1 MTVGSYGYQWDVGE
15 DFDGSSVPH
24 LKLRIEKRTYSDI
37 DPTTKTYNVSS
48 EQVTGEYNNSI
59 IDSDL
64 IIIMSIDVYE
74 VHNTSNPITDA
85 VNSSAIL
92 EELPMAR

>member
-1 MTVGSYGYQWDVGE
+1 MTVGSYGYQWDVRE
-15 DFDGSSVPH
+15 DFDGSSVPR

-59 IDSDL
+59 TDSDL
-64 IIIMSIDVYE
+64 FDY
-74 VHNTSNPITDA
+74 NYA
-85 VNSSAIL
+85 YRCL
-92 EELPMAR
+92 